1 MYEEVFD
8 GINYTNDQIAEMFNV
23 TFNEECDCGEELV
36 LLKDIEAFSF
46 CEHHMALMYNMK
58 ISIAYIPNDKV
69 IGLSKIVRICVMVCR
84 RLQIQE
90 RIGKDIL
97 YILKKIVNTDDIA
110 IKIIAEHSCI
120 TTRGIKRNN
129 AKTTT
134 LTLSGK
140 FKDDPQ
146 YKNNFLQNVG

>member
-1 MYEEVFD
+1 MEIKREY
-8 GINYTNDQIAEMFNV
+8 Y
-23 TFNEECDCGEELV
+23 L
-36 LLKDIEAFSF
+36 
-46 CEHHMALMYNMK
+46 
-58 ISIAYIPNDKV
+58 DK
-69 IGLSKIVRICVMVCR
+69 L
-84 RLQIQE
+84 
-90 RIGKDIL
+90 
-97 YILKKIVNTDDIA
+97 
-110 IKIIAEHSCI
+110 IKRQNSCI